1 MAKTIHA
8 HVDDI
13 DRRWHLIDA
22 SGRVLGRLATEV
34 AVLLRGKHKPIFS
47 PHLDTGD
54 FVVIVNAERVVFTGK
69 KLKDKVYYRHS
80 GYPGG
85 LKTTTAE
92 QMLRAHPTRILE
104 AAVRGMLPKTKL
116 GDALFRKLKVYAG
129 PDHPH
134 ASQRPTPFVKKPALS
149 PVEGTVK
156 EG

>member
-1 MAKTIHA
+1 MAKTIHRP
-8 HVDDI
+8 VDEI

-22 SGRVLGRLATEV
+22 SGRILGRLASEV

-54 FVVIVNAERVVFTGK
+54 FVVVINAEKVVFTGK
-69 KLKDKVYYRHS
+69 KLKEKVYHRHS

-85 LKTTTAE
+85 IKSTTAE
-92 QMLRAHPTRILE
+92 KMLKTHPTRVLE
-104 AAVRGMLPKTKL
+104 KAVRGMLPRTKL

-129 PDHPH
+129 AAHPH
-134 ASQRPTPFVKKPALS
+134 ASQRPAPFGGGA
-149 PVEGTVK
+149 VK

>member
-1 MAKTIHA
+1 MTKTIHQ
-8 HVDDI
+8 HIDDI
-13 DRRWHLIDA
+13 DRRWLLIDA

-54 FVVIVNAERVVFTGK
+54 FVVIVNAERVVLTGK

-85 LKTTTAE
+85 IKATTAE
-92 QMLRAHPTRILE
+92 QMMRSHPTRILE

-116 GDALFRKLKVYAG
+116 GAALFRKLKVYAG
-129 PDHPH
+129 PTHPH
-134 ASQRPTPFVKKPALS
+134 ASQQPTPFVKK
-149 PVEGTVK
+149 TVK

>member
-1 MAKTIHA
+1 MTKTIHQP
-8 HVDDI
+8 VNDI

-54 FVVIVNAERVVFTGK
+54 FVVIINAEKVQLTGN
-69 KLKDKVYYRHS
+69 KLKDKLYHRHS

-92 QMLRAHPTRILE
+92 QMLKKHPTRVLE

-116 GDALFRKLKVYAG
+116 GAALFRKLKVYAG
-129 PDHPH
+129 PTHPH
-134 ASQRPTPFVKKPALS
+134 ESQRPAPFVSKTL
-149 PVEGTVK
+149 K
-156 EG
+156 EA